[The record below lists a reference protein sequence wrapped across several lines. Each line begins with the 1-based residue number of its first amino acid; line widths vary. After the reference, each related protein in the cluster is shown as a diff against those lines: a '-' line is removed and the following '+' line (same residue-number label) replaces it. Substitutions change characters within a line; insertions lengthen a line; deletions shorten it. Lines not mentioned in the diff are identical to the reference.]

1 MASLDLPGMRTTYT
15 EATTWKRVVA
25 FVLDLLVIDLLLTPF
40 DELLRSIDSAALMR
54 GAALPES
61 LVAAGILMGV
71 VALLYFGLFE
81 YLLGGTIGMRL
92 FNLSVKGR
100 RTLGRCLLRNI
111 YAIPIFPLTLLWI
124 VEPVYLFWRK
134 ERLLERWSGTSTVE
148 RVTV

>member
-1 MASLDLPGMRTTYT
+1 
-15 EATTWKRVVA
+15 
-25 FVLDLLVIDLLLTPF
+25 LTPF